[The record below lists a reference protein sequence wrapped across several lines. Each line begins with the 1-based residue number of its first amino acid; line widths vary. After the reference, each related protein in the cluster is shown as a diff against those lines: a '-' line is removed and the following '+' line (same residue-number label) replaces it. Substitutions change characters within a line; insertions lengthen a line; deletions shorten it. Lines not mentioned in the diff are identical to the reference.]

1 MKLSGSKYDLMS
13 ALFILAG
20 AVMFFLA
27 IGQSHGSDNIQRT
40 ASTMSRVLD
49 GRLDLLEEYMDRA
62 LASDPGEWLDIGEVP
77 GDMVIYRYRADTL
90 QSWVNEFPISND
102 DIRTQM
108 YVPVLANPRAYLVS
122 PLSEVG
128 DTAEYV
134 NMGYRWYLVKSV
146 EEDDVRVFGGI
157 EILRTRGARATAN
170 RVLHLKQGYEI
181 SELSEGSGVPV
192 CVDGRPQFQLVRTS
206 TSSPSERSSSLVWAA
221 LGLLICS
228 GFAFLFGRRSI
239 RRLHVTL
246 AVLVA
251 AMSLFYFWGRSMQGR
266 FMVFSPLLY
275 AGGEMLYSLGAVLII
290 NLAVLLSSL
299 CLYITRDE
307 IARRLEKTS
316 RPVAGLVAVGV
327 AVIGILAYTSSVLAS
342 IVENSGITLELYK
355 ISEIDFFSLLVYGSI
370 ITMLVSIPLIVQTYR
385 PLAQRVF
392 GVKLDAFSRGSRLL
406 YAVLVAVYLVAASS
420 SLGFRKEQSTM
431 EMLAG
436 RLSFDRDILLELRLR
451 SVESEIADDMIIPAL
466 SVFNNT
472 ASSIQSR
479 IVEAYLSSVDR
490 DYNVSVYVFN
500 NENNTRAAL
509 DLYNSILRD
518 AVPIAPRSRFMYVE
532 RDGERPYYVGLF
544 MYMIE
549 GSGISRV
556 LVCLDAKEVSG
567 SRGYAGIFGIT
578 PSGRVTLPDGT
589 SYARYEG
596 ANLKSSHGSYPYP
609 TRLQPELRER
619 IYARQEK
626 TMTIDGYTH
635 FITVIADNEVV
646 VLSRTQTTFM
656 VYALTAV
663 FLAIIMFVLC
673 SLPCFRHGTFRQFMS
688 SYYRSRILGVM
699 MGSLLLTLVAMA
711 SVSVYYVNSRNE
723 GNLYTMMSD
732 KINSISA
739 MMEAGVEGIHSTDEL
754 DMVQV
759 HRLLTQVGG
768 DTDSDVT
775 LYTCDGRLM
784 MSTTPIVFER
794 QLLGERIDGKAY
806 EQIVYSHKR
815 YYIQREEAAGRDFY
829 SMYAPVIG
837 AGGNMLAIVSSPYNE
852 ENYDF
857 EKDAVTHTMTIVALF
872 VLFLAVALFMV
883 SRIVDTMFR
892 PLDEMS
898 GKMSKMDLESPEY
911 IDYDR
916 NDEISSIVQS
926 YNRMVKK
933 LSDSSR
939 RLADAERDKAW
950 NEMARQVA
958 HEIKNPLTPMMLLI
972 QKMMRRKQKGDPSWA
987 DNFDQVSEQLIY
999 HINVLA
1005 STANDFSTFA
1015 KLYTE
1020 KFTEIPLDAV
1030 LGQETAMF
1038 EGKENITF
1046 TYMGFEGAKV
1056 LGPRPQLTRVF
1067 VNLLV
1072 NAMQAIG
1079 DEPDGHVV
1087 VSVRNS
1093 VQDGYYDIVFED
1105 DGPGVSDED
1114 IPKLFTPKFTTKSG
1128 GSGLGLAM
1136 CRSVLDT
1143 CGATI
1148 SYQRSFSLGG
1158 ACFTIC
1164 YPKPPAVEATS
1175 DGSISGQDSR

>member
-1 MKLSGSKYDLMS
+1 
-13 ALFILAG
+13 
-20 AVMFFLA
+20 
-27 IGQSHGSDNIQRT
+27 
-40 ASTMSRVLD
+40 
-49 GRLDLLEEYMDRA
+49 
-62 LASDPGEWLDIGEVP
+62 
-77 GDMVIYRYRADTL
+77 
-90 QSWVNEFPISND
+90 
-102 DIRTQM
+102 
-108 YVPVLANPRAYLVS
+108 
-122 PLSEVG
+122 
-128 DTAEYV
+128 
-134 NMGYRWYLVKSV
+134 
-146 EEDDVRVFGGI
+146 
-157 EILRTRGARATAN
+157 
-170 RVLHLKQGYEI
+170 
-181 SELSEGSGVPV
+181 
-192 CVDGRPQFQLVRTS
+192 
-206 TSSPSERSSSLVWAA
+206 
-221 LGLLICS
+221 
-228 GFAFLFGRRSI
+228 
-239 RRLHVTL
+239 
-246 AVLVA
+246 
-251 AMSLFYFWGRSMQGR
+251 
-266 FMVFSPLLY
+266 
-275 AGGEMLYSLGAVLII
+275 
-290 NLAVLLSSL
+290 
-299 CLYITRDE
+299 
-307 IARRLEKTS
+307 
-316 RPVAGLVAVGV
+316 
-327 AVIGILAYTSSVLAS
+327 
-342 IVENSGITLELYK
+342 
-355 ISEIDFFSLLVYGSI
+355 
-370 ITMLVSIPLIVQTYR
+370 
-385 PLAQRVF
+385 
-392 GVKLDAFSRGSRLL
+392 
-406 YAVLVAVYLVAASS
+406 
-420 SLGFRKEQSTM
+420 
-431 EMLAG
+431 
-436 RLSFDRDILLELRLR
+436 
-451 SVESEIADDMIIPAL
+451 
-466 SVFNNT
+466 
-472 ASSIQSR
+472 
-479 IVEAYLSSVDR
+479 
-490 DYNVSVYVFN
+490 
-500 NENNTRAAL
+500 
-509 DLYNSILRD
+509 
-518 AVPIAPRSRFMYVE
+518 
-532 RDGERPYYVGLF
+532 
-544 MYMIE
+544 MIE

-578 PSGRVTLPDGT
+578 PSGRVTLPTGT

-739 MMEAGVEGIHSTDEL
+739 MMEAGVEGIYSTDEL

-759 HRLLTQVGG
+759 HRLLAQVGG

-794 QLLGERIDGKAY
+794 QFIGERIDGKAY

-815 YYIQREEAAGRDFY
+815 YYIQREKAANRDFY

-916 NDEISSIVQS
+916 DDEISSIVQS